1 MRKNEKLGTKETIQS
16 YLMVAACVVGLIV
29 FVVIPLIWIMRFCC
43 FSYKGYGTMR
53 FVGLDNF
60 IRVFERSPKFWLS
73 VKNTFIFAF
82 GKLLIEIPLALVLA
96 FLLTRKIRGVTFFR
110 TVYFMPSMISVAVIG
125 VVFTYFFSHEQGVVN
140 AFLKLCGAK
149 GVKWFATG
157 KNAMIVLMIAS
168 IWQNFGI
175 NMLFFM
181 TGLQSISP
189 EMYEAASIDGASNTR
204 QFFQI
209 TIPLLGPVLQM
220 VLMNAILG
228 SLKVTDLVLTL
239 TNGNPSGKTE
249 VMMT

>member
-1 MRKNEKLGTKETIQS
+1 
-16 YLMVAACVVGLIV
+16 
-29 FVVIPLIWIMRFCC
+29 
-43 FSYKGYGTMR
+43 
-53 FVGLDNF
+53 
-60 IRVFERSPKFWLS
+60 
-73 VKNTFIFAF
+73 
-82 GKLLIEIPLALVLA
+82 
-96 FLLTRKIRGVTFFR
+96 
-110 TVYFMPSMISVAVIG
+110 MID
-125 VVFTYFFSHEQGVVN
+125 
-140 AFLKLCGAK
+140 
-149 GVKWFATG
+149 
-157 KNAMIVLMIAS
+157 S

-249 VMMT
+249 VMMTYIYKQFFGQGGSTAKDYGYGAALTVVTAVILMLVTLVYLKATKKSSEVY